1 MQMSKAR
8 LEAFSDGVFAI
19 VVTLLVI
26 ELRPE
31 HDAVPAR
38 EMIVHAVPQILAFVL
53 SFVVVGSYWIA
64 HHRFLHHFT
73 AVDRVV
79 LWVNLALLLVV
90 AFIPYPT
97 ALIGATHGDAT
108 AVQLYGFTLMLTNL
122 LGVALWLS
130 GTRAANRPEAL
141 PASQR
146 RRTALVHAA
155 PAVIYVGAVLVAPV
169 AVAVALAAYVA
180 VPVIFI
186 FAGPSI
192 DRFLGSTP
200 SPARTG
206 PTEA

>member
-31 HDAVPAR
+31 HDGVPAR

-73 AVDRVV
+73 SADRVV
-79 LWVNLALLLVV
+79 LWINLALLLVV

-108 AVQLYGFTLMLTNL
+108 AVQLYGLTLMLANL
-122 LGVALWLS
+122 LGVMLWLY
-130 GTRAANRPEAL
+130 GTRAISG
-141 PASQR
+141 PADLVPGQR
-146 RRTALVHAA
+146 SRTALVHAA
-155 PAVIYVGAVLVAPV
+155 PVVIYAGAVLVAPV
-169 AVAVALAAYVA
+169 AAALAIAAYAA
-180 VPVIFI
+180 VPAFFI
-186 FAGPSI
+186 LAGPSI
-192 DRFLGSTP
+192 DRFL
-200 SPARTG
+200 AR
-206 PTEA
+206 